1 MNTTSQTTITN
12 ENFNNINSIDLYINY
27 VCGLRCNHCF
37 IGDQLNSNI
46 EMPFELAKSIVDN
59 AKLKGI
65 ESITLLGGEPTL
77 FSNIIDLI
85 NYIIEN
91 KIELRIVTNGQKS
104 FQKLISKL
112 SSESLRKLHV
122 CFSIDGS
129 NKVIH
134 DNIRGKDTFLN
145 LTNSVLLAIS
155 KNISFY
161 GITSIS
167 QDNYDDVLQIINL
180 CSNYK
185 MKYLNIHYVTDRG
198 FAKRNKIVDID
209 NWLKLSDSLKSI
221 NANIPL
227 RFEKTYVSKSEVINC
242 EVNRKKNIII
252 DPKGNVY
259 GCTMFMN
266 FENTQSAI
274 WTESGL
280 VMNNNI
286 TNENNVCAETSN
298 GCPAMTLV
306 NEEIVSNA
314 KFNNLKFDC
323 IFNKTFIVN

>member
-1 MNTTSQTTITN
+1 
-12 ENFNNINSIDLYINY
+12 
-27 VCGLRCNHCF
+27 
-37 IGDQLNSNI
+37 
-46 EMPFELAKSIVDN
+46 MPFELAKSIVDN

-85 NYIIEN
+85 NYIVEN

-112 SSESLRKLHV
+112 SSESLRKLHI

-134 DNIRGKDTFLN
+134 DNIRGKNTFLN
-145 LTNSVLLAIS
+145 LTNSILLAIS
-155 KNISFY
+155 KNISLS

-167 QDNYDDVLQIINL
+167 KDNYDDLLQIINL

-266 FENTQSAI
+266 FKNTQSAI
-274 WTESGL
+274 WTENGL
-280 VMNNNI
+280 VMNNNL
-286 TNENNVCAETSN
+286 TNENNVCAETRN

-323 IFNKTFIVN
+323 IFNKTSIVN

>member
-1 MNTTSQTTITN
+1 MNITSHKKVTI
-12 ENFNNINSIDLYINY
+12 ESFNNINSIDLYINY

-37 IGDQLNSNI
+37 IGEQLNSNF
-46 EMPFELAKSIVDN
+46 EMPFVLAKSIVDN

-77 FSNIIDLI
+77 FNKIIDLI
-85 NYIIEN
+85 YYIIEN
-91 KIELRIVTNGQKS
+91 QIELRIVTNGQKS

-122 CFSIDGS
+122 CFSVDGS

-134 DNIRGKDTFLN
+134 DNIRGKGTFLN
-145 LTNSVLLAIS
+145 LINSILLALS
-155 KNISFY
+155 KNLSFS

-167 QDNYDDVLQIINL
+167 QDNYDDVSQIINI
-180 CSNYK
+180 CSKYK

-198 FAKRNKIVDID
+198 FAKRNKIVNID

-221 NANIPL
+221 NNNIPL
-227 RFEKTYVSKSEVINC
+227 RFEKTFISKSEVINC

-252 DPKGNVY
+252 DPKGNIY

-266 FENTQSAI
+266 IKNTQSAI
-274 WTESGL
+274 WTENGL
-280 VMNNNI
+280 FINI
-286 TNENNVCAETSN
+286 NQTNENNVCAEIGN
-298 GCPAMTLV
+298 GCPAMPLV
-306 NEEIVSNA
+306 NEEIVRLA
-314 KFNNLKFDC
+314 KFKNLKCDC
-323 IFNKTFIVN
+323 IFNKTSVVN

>member
-1 MNTTSQTTITN
+1 MNTTSQTTITI
-12 ENFNNINSIDLYINY
+12 ESFNNINSIDFYINY

-59 AKLKGI
+59 AKLKDI

-85 NYIIEN
+85 NYIVKI

-112 SSESLRKLHV
+112 PTESLRKLHV

-145 LTNSVLLAIS
+145 LTNSILLATS
-155 KNISFY
+155 KNISFS

-209 NWLKLSDSLKSI
+209 NWLKLSDSLKRISSD
-221 NANIPL
+221 IPL
-227 RFEKTYVSKSEVINC
+227 RFERTFVSTDEIVNC

-252 DPKGNVY
+252 DPNGNVY

-266 FENTQSAI
+266 FKNTHSAT
-274 WTESGL
+274 WTENGL
-280 VMNNNI
+280 VINHDI
-286 TNENNVCAETSN
+286 TNENNVCAETCN
-298 GCPAMTLV
+298 GCPAMPLV
-306 NEEIVSNA
+306 NNEIVRKA
-314 KFNNLKFDC
+314 KYSNLKLDC
-323 IFNKTFIVN
+323 IFNKTSIIN